1 MIRLIACACFLC
13 GTLHAQFEGVIES
26 RNTSSDESASQQQY
40 VMTIWV
46 KGAMARITTS
56 ATQSSP
62 ASTMIYRS
70 DLRLIW
76 MLNEDNKSY
85 SQVALEKAQD
95 NTGEGK
101 EEPAKL
107 RRTGK
112 SKKILGY
119 ACDQY
124 IITQDDVETEIW
136 GTKQLR
142 DLSSSLARALGEEHT
157 GQGEAW
163 NDELTKLGVYPLA
176 ANSRIE
182 GNVVEAQ
189 EVVKI
194 DRRSL
199 PEDLFTLP
207 AGYKKQSVGDILK

>member
-1 MIRLIACACFLC
+1 MIRLIALLC
-13 GTLHAQFEGVIES
+13 LVCGSLHAQFEGVIES
-26 RNTSSDESASQQQY
+26 RNTTTDESNAPQQY
-40 VMTIWV
+40 EMTIWV

-56 ATQSSP
+56 ATTSTP

-76 MLNEDNKSY
+76 MLNEESKSY
-85 SQVALEKAQD
+85 YQVSMGKSQEEPPG
-95 NTGEGK
+95 N
-101 EEPAKL
+101 EEPATV

-124 IITQDDVETEIW
+124 LITQGDMETEIW
-136 GTKQLR
+136 GTKALR
-142 DLSSSLARALGEEHT
+142 DLSTSLARALGEEHA

-163 NDELTKLGVYPLA
+163 NDELTRLGVYPLV

-182 GNVVEAQ
+182 GNVAEAQ

-199 PEDLFTLP
+199 PDDLFALP
-207 AGYKKQSVGDILK
+207 AGFKKQSVGDILK